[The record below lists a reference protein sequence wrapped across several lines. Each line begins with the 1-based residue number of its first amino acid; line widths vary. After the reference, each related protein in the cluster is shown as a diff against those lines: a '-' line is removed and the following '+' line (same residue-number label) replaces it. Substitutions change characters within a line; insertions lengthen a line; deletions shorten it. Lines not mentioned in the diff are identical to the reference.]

1 MEGVINGAGSGFG
14 GGTGTGGG
22 TGCSTFTGG
31 GMITGGAGAGGG
43 GVVQAVSAKPTTPSE
58 TSKLLR
64 VDNIRIYMWL
74 LMIEAGI
81 ALFLVLF
88 IVWWTMYSGPKQ
100 SDDQHAEKPPV
111 PADDKAPGEQD
122 R

>member
-1 MEGVINGAGSGFG
+1 MEGVIKGAGSGFG
-14 GGTGTGGG
+14 GGTGTGVG
-22 TGCSTFTGG
+22 GCSTFTGG
-31 GMITGGAGAGGG
+31 GMTTGGAGGGGG
-43 GVVQAVSAKPTTPSE
+43 GVVQAVSAKPTTASE

-81 ALFLVLF
+81 ALFLLLF
-88 IVWWTMYSGPKQ
+88 IVWWTMFSGPKH
-100 SDDQHAEKPPV
+100 SEEQHAEPPPV
-111 PADDKAPGEQD
+111 KADDTAPGEQD